1 MRPRVQGGW
10 LIMGMAVLGA
20 AIAGGGE
27 ARAAL
32 AGITITGGFQPGSGD
47 PPYDYIFRVYLN
59 PGATIHKDDLIRIG
73 TATSG
78 YIDDLVGVNKHSLH
92 SEIGEVKGARWE
104 LEKIKVVEKAFPYAS
119 DVTWEYSGRDLT
131 NGTGIKELI
140 GILEIETVVDFD
152 NSTAQRTFSHYVKSG
167 TPIDYE
173 VNKVAGGRILL
184 QDLVVPEPSSS
195 RIVLV
200 AVAAAGI
207 AVLVGG
213 RRGRRAGV
221 A

>member
-1 MRPRVQGGW
+1 LRVQGGW
-10 LIMGMAVLGA
+10 LIMGMAMLGA
-20 AIAGGGE
+20 AIAGGRE

-32 AGITITGGFQPGSGD
+32 TGITITGGFQPESSD

-59 PGATIHKDDLIRIG
+59 PGATIHKGDLIQIG

-92 SEIGEVKGARWE
+92 SEIGEVKGAKWE
-104 LEKIKVVEKAFPYAS
+104 LKKIKVVEKGFPYAS
-119 DVTWEYSGRDLT
+119 DVTWEYSGKTLT
-131 NGTGIKELI
+131 NGTGIEELI
-140 GILEIETVVDFD
+140 GILEIETVVNFD
-152 NSTAQRTFSHYVKSG
+152 DSTEQRTFSHYVTAG

-173 VNKVAGGRILL
+173 VNKVSGGRILL

-200 AVAAAGI
+200 AVATAGI

-213 RRGRRAGV
+213 RRGGRARV